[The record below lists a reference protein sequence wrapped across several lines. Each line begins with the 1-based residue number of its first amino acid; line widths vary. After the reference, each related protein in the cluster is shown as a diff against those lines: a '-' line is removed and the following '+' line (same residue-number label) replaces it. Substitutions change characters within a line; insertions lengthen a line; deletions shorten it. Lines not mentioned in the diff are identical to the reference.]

1 MAIGFEQSKVAKGY
15 IDDAF
20 SHAAKAGSE
29 IGKLEEKIQNMRESC
44 AENIITRDYRD
55 AVIEQCKDSEHRIR
69 FTCRKWFEEQ
79 KDELEAKVRDAF
91 ALRMDMADP
100 SKAAFLSACKL
111 DEAEIS
117 KLTVEAMAASD
128 ATMVRMI
135 ASNAQKHD
143 IVFTD
148 PVPGYIDAL
157 LDAYETAYRYAEN
170 ALTEENTQGYAQSL
184 PDIYAMLDGLLEK
197 AEARASVPCAGQ
209 H

>member
-1 MAIGFEQSKVAKGY
+1 MAIEFEQSKVVKGY

-29 IGKLEEKIQNMRESC
+29 IGKLETKIQNMRESC
-44 AENIITRDYRD
+44 AENIITREYRD

-69 FTCRKWFEEQ
+69 LTCRKWFEEQ
-79 KDELEAKVRDAF
+79 KDELESKVRDAF

-111 DEAEIS
+111 DEEEIS
-117 KLTVEAMAASD
+117 KLTVEAMMKSD
-128 ATMVRMI
+128 ATTVRMI
-135 ASNAQKHD
+135 ASNAHKHGV
-143 IVFTD
+143 VFTD
-148 PVPGYIDAL
+148 PVPGYIDAV

-170 ALTEENTQGYAQSL
+170 ALTEKNTSGYSQSL

-197 AEARASVPCAGQ
+197 AEARASLPCVGQ